1 MSKPAKQA
9 TEMALPIC
17 RPFHGLVQVSLFIP
31 SADALG
37 YMLSPAFA
45 GFQSKRT
52 CLRSSE
58 RTMVRNTD
66 EARRLLNQFRAADEF
81 GERLE
86 CISAHLLKS
95 PYLNNPL
102 GGGPDV
108 QESLVIRFDGFD
120 CVTYVEMVLALA
132 GSRTADEFSDA
143 LREMR
148 YIGGKVAWHS
158 RNHYM
163 LDWIKNNQRRGIVKN
178 ITNGPP

>member
-9 TEMALPIC
+9 TEMARYQSAARCTGWC
-17 RPFHGLVQVSLFIP
+17 RFSLFIP

-66 EARRLLNQFRAADEF
+66 EARRLLNQFRDANEF

-86 CISAHLLKS
+86 RISAHLLES

-120 CVTYVEMVLALA
+120 CVTYVETALALA
-132 GSRTADEFSDA
+132 GSRTIDEFCDA

-148 YIGGKVAWHS
+148 YKGGKVDWCS

-163 LDWIKNNQRRGIVKN
+163 V
-178 ITNGPP
+178 